1 MNYKI
6 DYDNNSLILYPTGRI
21 DVISARELDKEMEE
35 ISADF
40 GNFDVLINF
49 ENSGLISST
58 GFAVILNFQRRR
70 REENRK
76 VFLSNF
82 SKENLRIID
91 LTGIYNLFQ
100 IFNDES
106 DFFKSKDTVC

>member
-49 ENSGLISST
+49 E
-58 GFAVILNFQRRR
+58 
-70 REENRK
+70 
-76 VFLSNF
+76 
-82 SKENLRIID
+82 D
-91 LTGIYNLFQ
+91 
-100 IFNDES
+100 
-106 DFFKSKDTVC
+106 

>member
-40 GNFDVLINF
+40 GNFDTNKFRKLRTNF
-49 ENSGLISST
+49 LYWICC
-58 GFAVILNFQRRR
+58 NFKFSEKAKRR
-70 REENRK
+70 
-76 VFLSNF
+76 
-82 SKENLRIID
+82 
-91 LTGIYNLFQ
+91 
-100 IFNDES
+100 
-106 DFFKSKDTVC
+106 KS